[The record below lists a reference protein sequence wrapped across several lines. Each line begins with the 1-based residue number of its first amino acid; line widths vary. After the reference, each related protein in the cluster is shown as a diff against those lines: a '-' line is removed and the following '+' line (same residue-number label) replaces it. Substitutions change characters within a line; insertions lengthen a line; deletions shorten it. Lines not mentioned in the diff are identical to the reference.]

1 MLPYKNRLIKKED
14 FGKVHRQGRFFCLEN
29 IAIKTGKNK
38 LGVSRIG
45 FSVGLNFSKKAVER
59 NRIKRQLRGIFQ
71 KYLNEIKKG
80 MDIVVIA
87 RKENKGNKEE
97 NQKELSEV
105 IRIILGKSGLI
116 NDKK

>member
-14 FGKVHRQGRFFCLEN
+14 FGRVHRQGRFFCLEN
-29 IAIKTGKNK
+29 IAFKIGKNES
-38 LGVSRIG
+38 GFPRIG

-71 KYLNEIKKG
+71 KYLDEIRKG
-80 MDIVVIA
+80 VDIVVIV
-87 RKENKGNKEE
+87 RKENKDIKKKG
-97 NQKELSEV
+97 QKEPSE
-105 IRIILGKSGLI
+105 IIKIILRRSGLI